1 MKKTILCLALV
12 ALSVIGCKKE
22 EVQSSDDSTSLLSSP
37 KVLTEI
43 EYLEND
49 GISSDTAIK
58 KYEYDSKGRVISEI
72 QLATFSNYS
81 INYKYLSLSKIYVI
95 MHYHNDGMGTID
107 DTFYL
112 NLDQNG
118 RAISFESSVKTEG
131 YSYSP
136 EGFLNNNNKVMVVKD
151 ENVIKHDDKTYEYFL
166 DKISTIR
173 HINYGINFLGKD
185 SKNLVKSEISSSNG
199 NVKNYSY
206 EFDSKNRVIKEI
218 ITEIDSQGSVNN
230 SKKIRTFQYN

>member
-1 MKKTILCLALV
+1 
-12 ALSVIGCKKE
+12 
-22 EVQSSDDSTSLLSSP
+22 
-37 KVLTEI
+37 
-43 EYLEND
+43 
-49 GISSDTAIK
+49 
-58 KYEYDSKGRVISEI
+58 
-72 QLATFSNYS
+72 
-81 INYKYLSLSKIYVI
+81 
-95 MHYHNDGMGTID
+95 
-107 DTFYL
+107 
-112 NLDQNG
+112 
-118 RAISFESSVKTEG
+118 
-131 YSYSP
+131 
-136 EGFLNNNNKVMVVKD
+136 MVVKD